1 MFKFLV
7 QSYGR
12 LLIFGLGLLAGIQ
25 VPSFINQYEQ
35 RVDAHFREV
44 SENISDFQRTADEL
58 FAGDLDALINYYR
71 ISDDPVFTRDAAS
84 IENIVVR
91 YRRLAVEQS
100 RMAGSEVA
108 VAWHILVGA
117 DEEMLAETL
126 EQYSYTVPL
135 DLLALQWGI
144 ILALLMIL
152 SADLGWLGCT
162 KCASV
167 ISHRLHGK
175 RHRSEDKVAS

>member
-1 MFKFLV
+1 
-7 QSYGR
+7 
-12 LLIFGLGLLAGIQ
+12 
-25 VPSFINQYEQ
+25 
-35 RVDAHFREV
+35 
-44 SENISDFQRTADEL
+44 
-58 FAGDLDALINYYR
+58 
-71 ISDDPVFTRDAAS
+71 
-84 IENIVVR
+84 
-91 YRRLAVEQS
+91 
-100 RMAGSEVA
+100 
-108 VAWHILVGA
+108 
-117 DEEMLAETL
+117 LAETL